1 MEKSIASFIFVLL
14 LFSCKGGGTKDSSAM
29 QEDTLAKSQLQGIW
43 VDDDSEMPLMKI
55 KGDTIYYSDP
65 QNSPV
70 YFKVQ
75 NDTLHTYGNEV
86 THYHIDKLGQYVF
99 WFHSLSDAVIKLHRS
114 EDADDSLAFSAGGVE
129 VIPTYR
135 ERVERDSVVNY
146 DGKRY
151 RAYVY
156 INPSKVKV
164 VKTSYNEDGMSIDN
178 IYYDNVMHICVYE
191 GRKSL
196 YASDITKQMLSPY
209 VSADF
214 LSKSLFSDMQFIGVG
229 PSGFHYQ
236 ASVCIPESFVCN
248 IVDLYVSFKG
258 KLTMKAAK

>member
-1 MEKSIASFIFVLL
+1 MRNPEQVLNIL
-14 LFSCKGGGTKDSSAM
+14 AEHSNESGYKYERLYRILFNEQMFLVAYQRIHAKPGNMTPGTD
-29 QEDTLAKSQLQGIW
+29 
-43 VDDDSEMPLMKI
+43 
-55 KGDTIYYSDP
+55 
-65 QNSPV
+65 
-70 YFKVQ
+70 
-75 NDTLHTYGNEV
+75 
-86 THYHIDKLGQYVF
+86 GQ
-99 WFHSLSDAVIKLHRS
+99 
-114 EDADDSLAFSAGGVE
+114 
-129 VIPTYR
+129 T
-135 ERVERDSVVNY
+135 
-146 DGKRY
+146 
-151 RAYVY
+151 
-156 INPSKVKV
+156 
-164 VKTSYNEDGMSIDN
+164 EDGMSIDN

>member
-14 LFSCKGGGTKDSSAM
+14 FFSCKGGGTKDSSAM

-43 VDDDSEMPLMKI
+43 VDDDSDMPLMKI

-99 WFHSLSDAVIKLHRS
+99 WLHSLSDEVVKLHRS

-135 ERVERDSVVNY
+135 ERVERDSVVN
-146 DGKRY
+146 
-151 RAYVY
+151 
-156 INPSKVKV
+156 
-164 VKTSYNEDGMSIDN
+164 
-178 IYYDNVMHICVYE
+178 
-191 GRKSL
+191 
-196 YASDITKQMLSPY
+196 
-209 VSADF
+209 
-214 LSKSLFSDMQFIGVG
+214 
-229 PSGFHYQ
+229 
-236 ASVCIPESFVCN
+236 
-248 IVDLYVSFKG
+248 
-258 KLTMKAAK
+258 